1 MGTMTTYGSY
11 LPDTTKILPNAT
23 RVALADTLVSLLA
36 GLAIFPAVF
45 SFGVEPNAGPGLLF
59 ITIPLIFSRLP
70 LGWLFTAMF
79 FILAAIATIGAM
91 VSLIEVP
98 TAFLAEKGGMSRF
111 KAAALSAAA
120 MLVLGVFATLSM
132 SPSYPGLQL
141 FGLSMFDLFDFISS
155 NILLPL
161 GGIAIAIVGGWIL
174 SRDQYLGEL
183 GKNYPR
189 QPGTHAALHA
199 MVRWVAPVL
208 ITLILLNGL
217 GVIRL

>member
-1 MGTMTTYGSY
+1 
-11 LPDTTKILPNAT
+11 
-23 RVALADTLVSLLA
+23 
-36 GLAIFPAVF
+36 
-45 SFGVEPNAGPGLLF
+45 
-59 ITIPLIFSRLP
+59 
-70 LGWLFTAMF
+70 
-79 FILAAIATIGAM
+79 GAM

-98 TAFLAEKGGMSRF
+98 TAFLAEKGRMSRF
-111 KAAALSAAA
+111 KAAVLSAAA
-120 MLVLGVFATLSM
+120 MLVLGVLATLSM
-132 SPSYPGLQL
+132 SPRYSGLQL

-189 QPGTHAALHA
+189 QPGTHAALHT
-199 MVRWVAPVL
+199 MVRWVAPAL